1 MTESSPT
8 VRYADT
14 LEWGSGQPA
23 QELPRSS
30 EEVRDELMKLA
41 VIAAHQ
47 LKSPLSSIKTTLNLL
62 LGGFVGPMPPEQ
74 RDLLERASH
83 SAQQGAELVSDLL
96 RLRGLDVVRSDDL
109 IPVSLAETFRS
120 ALDRARDPAGA
131 KQIELEDHIEL
142 EDTDRSWVLADA
154 RVLRE
159 ALFVLFENAVK
170 YTPQSGR
177 VTVRLC
183 SPEEPFELPSSD
195 RPSLGQVMV
204 EVIDTGIGVP
214 PDAWPQLFTEFYRAA
229 NAKDL
234 SREGTGLG
242 LAFSARAVSLLGGRL
257 RLEPAPRG
265 GLRALLVFPTVAP
278 DARSSTP
285 SKPRPISQRIV
296 VVGGVSA
303 GSKAAA
309 RLARLDADAEVTVV
323 ERGQFLSYAGCGLPF
338 YISGAVSEQRALL
351 SSALGEVRDSAFFH
365 ALKNVRTMDQA
376 EVVSIDRAGRTVQV
390 RRQPDGRGV
399 ELPYDRLVLAT
410 GAKASVPDIPGTGLA
425 GVHTLHGVE
434 DAEAIRARLRQP
446 DTHEVVIVGGGVL
459 GCQITESIAL
469 RGSRIS
475 LFEARPSILG
485 IVDPELAVHVMHHMQ
500 GRGVRVTTGCAVTAI
515 EGERTVEAV
524 RLADGRRIEADFVI
538 LAAGVQP
545 EVALARAAGLELGPS
560 GAVRV
565 DSRQQSSDPQIY
577 AVGDCAENIH
587 LVTGQPFWTS
597 TGSTASREGRVAA
610 SNICGIE
617 QHNAPVLDSR
627 VLKVFDW
634 TVASTG
640 LSEPLARAA
649 GFDPVCALVSG
660 PDRAHYLPTARPIML
675 KLIADRGSRRLLGL
689 QGIGPGEVVKRV
701 DIGATAISA
710 GMDID
715 GLSQLDLCYAPP
727 YSLAVDHVSTAAQV
741 LQNKLQGLF
750 QGIGPRELH
759 DWNHS
764 RTPPVLLD
772 VRLPAEFGRKRMAGS
787 LHIPLGALRGRLH
800 EIPQGR
806 AVVALCKNGV
816 RGYEAALILR
826 HHGFQRVR
834 VLDGGLDAWPFSLE
848 QAR

>member
-1 MTESSPT
+1 MSGPNTT
-8 VRYADT
+8 LYADT
-14 LEWGSGQPA
+14 LEWAAEREGSDAPQ
-23 QELPRSS
+23 SS
-30 EEVRDELMKLA
+30 EELRGELMKLA

-47 LKSPLSSIKTTLNLL
+47 LKSPLASIKTTLNLL
-62 LGGFVGPMPPEQ
+62 LGGFMGPMPPEQ

-83 SAQQGAELVSDLL
+83 SAQQGAELVSDLM

-109 IPVSLAETFRS
+109 VPVNLAEAFRT
-120 ALDRARDPAGA
+120 ALDRARDPAGEKEIEIGDA
-131 KQIELEDHIEL
+131 IELEDA
-142 EDTDRSWVLADA
+142 DRGWVLADA
-154 RVLRE
+154 RILRE
-159 ALFVLFENAVK
+159 VLFVLIENAVK
-170 YTPQSGR
+170 YTPNGGR
-177 VTVRLC
+177 VSARLLV
-183 SPEEPFELPSSD
+183 PPQPFELP
-195 RPSLGQVMV
+195 PSEVASTGQVLI
-204 EVIDTGIGVP
+204 EVTDTGIGVP
-214 PDAWPQLFTEFYRAA
+214 PDAWPELFTEFYRAA

-242 LAFSARAVSLLGGRL
+242 LAFSARAVRLLGGRL
-257 RLEPAPRG
+257 RLEPAPAG
-265 GLRALLVFPTVAP
+265 GLRALLAFPSVAP
-278 DARSSTP
+278 DARSSAP
-285 SKPRPISQRIV
+285 HERRHISQRV
-296 VVGGVSA
+296 VVIGGVSA

-309 RLARLDADAEVTVV
+309 RIARLDADADVTVV
-323 ERGQFLSYAGCGLPF
+323 EKGQFLSYAGCGLPF
-338 YISGAVSEQRALL
+338 YISGAVAEQRALL
-351 SSALGEVRDSAFFH
+351 SSPLGEVRDSAFFH

-376 EVVSIDRAGRTVQV
+376 EAIAIDRDARTVQV
-390 RRQPDGRGV
+390 RRQPDGRTL
-399 ELPYDRLVLAT
+399 ELSYDKLVLAT
-410 GAKASVPDIPGTGLA
+410 GATASLPDIPGTELE

-434 DAEAIRARLRQP
+434 DAEAIRAHLRQP
-446 DTHEVVIVGGGVL
+446 DAREVVIVGGGVL
-459 GCQITESIAL
+459 GCQITESVAL

-485 IVDPELAVHVMHHMQ
+485 IVDPELAVHVMNHMKAQ
-500 GRGVRVTTGCAVTAI
+500 GVRVTTGCPVKALV
-515 EGERTVEAV
+515 GKGRVEAV

-538 LAAGVQP
+538 LATGVQP

-565 DSRQQSSDPQIY
+565 DSQQVSSDPDIY
-577 AVGDCAENIH
+577 AVGDCAENTH
-587 LVTGQPFWTS
+587 LVTGRPFWSS
-597 TGSTASREGRVAA
+597 TGSIASREGRVAA